1 MDAGTIDLC
10 PSFCVNFEIDTRG
23 AGDGENEGLSII
35 APAANRLVG
44 TSLAQALNNTAL
56 CGELGFFLQRP
67 QVFRAVAISSVRLWT
82 LSRAEL
88 ARMERD
94 APALCILVQRA
105 LLKSMSLSDSDLISD
120 LAVM

>member
-1 MDAGTIDLC
+1 MGSKSM
-10 PSFCVNFEIDTRG
+10 P
-23 AGDGENEGLSII
+23 
-35 APAANRLVG
+35 RLLLVCW
-44 TSLAQALNNTAL
+44 LATAH
-56 CGELGFFLQRP
+56 GLQRP

-88 ARMERD
+88 ARMERE